1 MDDATLPN
9 GSEVNNI
16 PLGKRPEGMYEIVK
30 IKVEHEI
37 SRIEKLLADVKPL
50 LDLCKIKEPDIIEM
64 TAAAQVLHS
73 FYNGVESVIVL
84 FFKYINE
91 KLPND
96 IRWHKTLF
104 EMAFGT
110 NSKSIRIV
118 RDDIKK
124 KLEKYLL
131 FRHFI
136 RHAYSSE
143 LDWNEMGP
151 LIKGIENIWEIVKAD
166 FEIFIENN

>member
-1 MDDATLPN
+1 MDNT
-9 GSEVNNI
+9 
-16 PLGKRPEGMYEIVK
+16 VK
-30 IKVEHEI
+30 IKIEHEI
-37 SRIEKLLADVKPL
+37 SRIDKSIASVKPL
-50 LDLCKIKEPDIIEM
+50 LDLCKIKEPDIIEI

-96 IRWHKTLF
+96 LRWHKTLF
-104 EMAFGT
+104 EMSFGN
-110 NSKSIRIV
+110 NSKNIKIIS
-118 RDDIKK
+118 DDLKDE
-124 KLEKYLL
+124 LEKYLL

-151 LIKGIENIWEIVKAD
+151 LIKKIENIWKIIKTS
-166 FEIFIENN
+166 FEEFIKNN

>member
-1 MDDATLPN
+1 LDENA
-9 GSEVNNI
+9 
-16 PLGKRPEGMYEIVK
+16 K
-30 IKVEHEI
+30 IKIEHEI
-37 SRIEKLLADVKPL
+37 SRLEKSLRAVKPL
-50 LDLCKIKEPDIIEM
+50 LDLCKIKNPDIIEM

-84 FFKYINE
+84 FFKYLNE
-91 KLPND
+91 ELPND
-96 IRWHKTLF
+96 FKWHKKLF

-110 NSKSIRIV
+110 NSRSVKIINDSI
-118 RDDIKK
+118 KN

-136 RHAYSSE
+136 RHSYGSE

-151 LIKGIENIWEIVKAD
+151 LVKEMEDIWEIIKTD
-166 FEIFIENN
+166 FEEFVKNN

>member
-1 MDDATLPN
+1 M
-9 GSEVNNI
+9 
-16 PLGKRPEGMYEIVK
+16 
-30 IKVEHEI
+30 
-37 SRIEKLLADVKPL
+37 PL
-50 LDLCKIKEPDIIEM
+50 LELCKLKEPDIIEM

-73 FYNGVESVIVL
+73 FYNGVESIIVL
-84 FFKYINE
+84 FVKYIDE

-96 IRWHKTLF
+96 YKWHKTLF

-110 NSKSIRIV
+110 NSKSVKII

-131 FRHFI
+131 FRHLI
-136 RHAYSSE
+136 RHSYGSE

-151 LIKGIENIWEIVKAD
+151 LINEIIDVWKIIETD
-166 FEIFIENN
+166 FEIFMDNN